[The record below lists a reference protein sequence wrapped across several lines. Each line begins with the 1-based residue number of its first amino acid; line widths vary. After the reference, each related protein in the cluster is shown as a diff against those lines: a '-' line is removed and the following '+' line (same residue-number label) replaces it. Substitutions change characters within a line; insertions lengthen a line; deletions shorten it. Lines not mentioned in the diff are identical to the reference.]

1 MHKNSD
7 VEQKY
12 NFLETKPTGEIQP
25 SRINYYQK
33 YEAKNPKVVKE
44 DQTGFRDYT
53 PVSYKDISLRQKRE
67 EDLSKTPK
75 YVSKQPTIV
84 KGQRSKSF
92 IDPGKKSSI
101 GNNLDSSFTSGKK
114 FDDEINKY
122 QKKIE
127 ELEREKKKANISF
140 TPFSAKNNKSS
151 SNLNLIA
158 RNR

>member
-33 YEAKNPKVVKE
+33 YEAKNPKVGKE
-44 DQTGFRDYT
+44 DQNGFRDYT

-75 YVSKQPTIV
+75 YVSK
-84 KGQRSKSF
+84 
-92 IDPGKKSSI
+92 
-101 GNNLDSSFTSGKK
+101 
-114 FDDEINKY
+114 
-122 QKKIE
+122 
-127 ELEREKKKANISF
+127 
-140 TPFSAKNNKSS
+140 
-151 SNLNLIA
+151 
-158 RNR
+158 